1 MKYLS
6 KKPFSSK
13 AATREYLAN
22 FDETF
27 GKKET
32 PASPADSIFDYP
44 CGTGETGNPCILPV
58 GHVGKH
64 YTQSEK
70 AAFQASTARRED
82 EKLDFLAG
90 DLRTRAALGLGEPQI
105 CDTDEAVSAAKGREP
120 LAEIDRQ
127 IVMIGLERKLKRS
140 YLARQPLAI
149 TMEEIFSLLLLLE
162 DLKSPAPKA
171 RDSLFLLE
179 SLSPPLRWHV
189 DASDTFE
196 GFFRRLFVPWVTVA
210 GAALGGIK
218 MIGRVPASQVQPGEI
233 LSARQFLGL
242 FPSVNS
248 AAQPRPKFE

>member
-64 YTQSEK
+64 CTQSEK

-90 DLRTRAALGLGEPQI
+90 GLGTRAALGLGEPQI

-189 DASDTFE
+189 DAPDTFE

-218 MIGRVPASQVQPGEI
+218 MIGRVPASQVQPGEV